1 MKRFLLALSL
11 AALSLSAS
19 AQSAGT
25 MYGSLNNFD
34 AVNDTGVEC
43 HGFEIE
49 VHGCHSREITYTYDW
64 NHYGVPRIYEDST
77 DPANPI
83 CYVRYE
89 SKKNL
94 DGTWASYT
102 AIPAGP
108 IAATDGHQFT
118 NPFINFGGEHF
129 GVGFWG
135 APRTVKYSWL
145 IDDGAGAL
153 MKAGQVNIGTPQ
165 FNYLP
170 PVVVPAPQPNLPPV
184 VVAPAQVI
192 AVIEPPEPIEVP
204 VLEFGEP
211 TWIKVITTQTR
222 NNNKVEL
229 EDLVSEDLN
238 DPNDVNWR
246 NGEPDEVEVE
256 WELLQVEF
264 NQADGGNRGK
274 NEAAPEDLNEGDEV
288 ITRRYEF
295 YKYVGPLDPESG
307 EVETDSVGPDG
318 IHGDEIKEIN
328 GVEVDFST
336 VEIVG
341 DYIGAQMAAFDAAG
355 QMGLIDNL
363 QDGEINQPYV
373 ERSMVIGGTPP
384 IVTTLDGVLPEGMSF
399 DLVSGV
405 LSGTPTESGLFNF
418 TLHSTDA
425 AAADVT
431 KDYTLNILAAP
442 ITQYTVTA
450 SAAPVDGGSVTGAGT
465 FDEGTT
471 VTLEATPE
479 AGYQFLNWTEGAFEV
494 ANTPVYEFALSGD
507 RDLVANF
514 ELIPVKV
521 YQNVNHLVSIVE
533 TGKSSIL
540 NRTTRKITSV
550 STVTITNNSGDSI
563 DAPLNLLVKGVAA
576 GITMPESSSAPAAGS
591 FVYDLQS
598 KLGVATLLPGESKSI
613 TIKFVYPMTARLA
626 YGLEFW
632 GTAY

>member
-1 MKRFLLALSL
+1 MALVAPGL
-11 AALSLSAS
+11 IAS
-19 AQSAGT
+19 AQTSGT
-25 MYGSLNNFD
+25 IYGSLNNFD

-64 NHYGVPRIYEDST
+64 NHYGVPRIYEDSS

-89 SKKNL
+89 SRRNT
-94 DGTWASYT
+94 DGSWTAYT

-135 APRTVKYSWL
+135 APRTVKYAWL
-145 IDDGAGAL
+145 IDDGAGNL
-153 MKAGQVNIGTPQ
+153 VKAGQVNIGTPQ

-170 PVVVPAPQPNLPPV
+170 PVIVNQQ

-211 TWIKVITTQTR
+211 TWIKVITTETR

-229 EDLVSEDLN
+229 RDLVSD
-238 DPNDVNWR
+238 DPDDDTDRNWR
-246 NGEPDEVEVE
+246 NDEPDEVEVE

-264 NQADGGNRGK
+264 NHEDGGNHGK
-274 NEAAPEDLNEGDEV
+274 NEAQPEDLNEGDEV
-288 ITRRYEF
+288 VTRRYEF
-295 YKYVGPLDPESG
+295 YKYIGPIDPESG
-307 EVETDSVGPDG
+307 EVKTDSVGPDG

-336 VEIVG
+336 IEIVG
-341 DYIGAQMAAFDAAG
+341 DYIGAQMAAFDAAD
-355 QMGLIDNL
+355 QMGLIDHL
-363 QDGEINQPYV
+363 QDGDINQPYV
-373 ERSMVIGGTPP
+373 ERSMVIGGTAP
-384 IVTTLDGVLPEGMSF
+384 IVTTLDGDLPEGMSF
-399 DLVSGV
+399 DLISGV

-418 TLHSTDA
+418 TLHSTDGA
-425 AAADVT
+425 GADVT
-431 KDYTLNILAAP
+431 MAYTLNILAVP

-450 SAAPVDGGSVTGAGT
+450 SATPVEGGTITGAGT
-465 FDEGTT
+465 FDEGST
-471 VTLEATPE
+471 VSLEASPE
-479 AGYQFLNWTEGAFEV
+479 VDYQFLNWTEGGVEV
-494 ANTPVYEFALSGD
+494 ANSLVFEFSANGD

-514 ELIPVKV
+514 ALIPVKE
-521 YQNVNHLVSIVE
+521 YQNVDHLVSVVE
-533 TGKSSIL
+533 TGKSSTL
-540 NRTTRKITSV
+540 NRITRKITSV
-550 STVTITNNSGDSI
+550 STVTITNNSDDSM
-563 DAPLNLLVKGVAA
+563 DAPLNLLIKGVGA
-576 GITMPESSSAPAAGS
+576 GITMPEASSAPGAGT
-591 FVYDLQS
+591 FLYDLQG
-598 KLGVATLLPGESKSI
+598 KLGIATLLPGQSKSI
-613 TIKFVYPMTARLA
+613 TIKFVYPMTSRLA
-626 YGLEFW
+626 YGLELW

>member
-1 MKRFLLALSL
+1 MKRLLTALAL
-11 AALSLSAS
+11 AALGLSAS
-19 AQSAGT
+19 AQTGT

-64 NHYGVPRIYEDST
+64 NHYGVPRIYEDSS

-89 SKKNL
+89 SKKNP
-94 DGTWASYT
+94 DGSWASYT

-135 APRTVKYSWL
+135 VPRTVKYAWL
-145 IDDGAGAL
+145 IDDGAGNL

-170 PVVVPAPQPNLPPV
+170 PVIVQQQ
-184 VVAPAQVI
+184 VVAPAQVV

-211 TWIKVITTQTR
+211 TWIKVITTQSR

-229 EDLVSEDLN
+229 EDLVSEDLD

-274 NEAAPEDLNEGDEV
+274 NEAAPEELPEGDEV
-288 ITRRYEF
+288 VTRRYEF
-295 YKYVGPLDPESG
+295 YKYIGPLDPESG

-318 IHGDEIKEIN
+318 IHGDEVKEIN

-336 VEIVG
+336 IEIVG

-355 QMGLIDNL
+355 QMGLIDHL

-384 IVTTLDGVLPEGMSF
+384 IVTTIDGALPEGMEF
-399 DLVSGV
+399 DVVTGI
-405 LSGTPTESGLFNF
+405 LSGTPTESGVFNF
-418 TLHSTDA
+418 SLHSTDGA
-425 AAADVT
+425 GADVT
-431 KDYTLNILAAP
+431 MAYSLNILEAP
-442 ITQYTVTA
+442 IAQFTVTA
-450 SAAPVDGGSVTGAGT
+450 EAAPVEGGSVSGAGT
-465 FDEGTT
+465 FDEGTN

-479 AGYQFLNWTEGAFEV
+479 AGYQFLNWTENEV
-494 ANTPVYEFALSGD
+494 EVSASTVYEFVLDGD
-507 RDLVANF
+507 RNLVANF
-514 ELIPVKV
+514 ELIPVKS
-521 YQNVNHLVSIVE
+521 YQSVNHLVTIVE
-533 TGKSSIL
+533 SGKTSTL
-540 NRTTRKITSV
+540 NRVTRKITST

-563 DAPLNLLVKGVAA
+563 DAPLNLLVNGVPA
-576 GITMPESSSAPAAGS
+576 GITMPEASSAPSAGN
-591 FVYDLQS
+591 FVYDLGA
-598 KLGVATLLPGESKSI
+598 KKGLVTLLPGASTSI
-613 TIKFVYPMTARLA
+613 TIKFVYPMTGRLA
-626 YGLEFW
+626 YSLGFM
-632 GTAY
+632 GTAF